1 MSRVEIDKQKFE
13 MIKAEKVR
21 NGLQSVGFFLESDI
35 KRSFKPGH
43 GRTYIIHN
51 KIHRASA
58 PGEPPAVLTGR
69 LRSSIASDL
78 KKNSVKIGTNVEY
91 AKWLEFGTSRMEARP
106 FLRPALERNRREIP
120 RIFKEGAEKW

>member
-69 LRSSIASDL
+69 LRSSIATDL

-91 AKWLEFGTSRMEARP
+91 AKSLEYGTSKVAARP
-106 FLRPALERNRREIP
+106 FLRPALERNKREIP
-120 RIFKEGAEKW
+120 RVFKEGAEKC

>member
-1 MSRVEIDKQKFE
+1 MKNVDIDKTKLE
-13 MIKAEKVR
+13 MIKNEKIQA
-21 NGLQSVGFFLESDI
+21 GLQSVGFFLEGDI
-35 KRSFKPGH
+35 KESFQPGSGREYIVH
-43 GRTYIIHN
+43 G

-58 PGEPPAVLTGR
+58 PGEPPAVLFGR